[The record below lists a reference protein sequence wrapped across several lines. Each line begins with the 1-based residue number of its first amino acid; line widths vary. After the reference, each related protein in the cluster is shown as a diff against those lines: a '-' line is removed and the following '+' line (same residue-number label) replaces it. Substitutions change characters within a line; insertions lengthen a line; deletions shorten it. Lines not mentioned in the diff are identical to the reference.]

1 MRREKFHS
9 AQRYKRQYKK
19 GKRHTL
25 IHVFFLFSPE
35 RARSISPTKDSPLSS
50 TSDLNFR
57 LSKRS
62 SVVDPPLDLRPTP
75 PRNTDCSDA
84 EFQTTPADA
93 STSNESTNNRAPLV
107 DSSSGELDPAS
118 DGKATAMPPE
128 NPSMPSRAEISQAL
142 EQKDPSWFRQTP
154 DRGVGSLAYRRSVQD
169 VSASDSPSL
178 NGTGR
183 MKLPGLS
190 RELTAESE
198 KPESGTDRSR
208 SPSRTSSTHGTSSAS
223 NRFSSIS
230 SVSTTG
236 LGWPVPLSA
245 QRQERKGDQTAS
257 DDRTPLSPGRSSPER
272 SSSPTKGLGGFVQSA
287 MMKRSDSVSKR
298 GSVHAGTGFAR
309 SNAALGNRR
318 SVYGDSL
325 GSAAE
330 SRTAR
335 EPSPMDSRPSS
346 SHSEATVVQ
355 PQRSGETGASDS
367 TRERRRAAG
376 DGSSPS
382 RSHARSLSSIS
393 IDIPKSPESNASR
406 SPTRSETKRWS
417 PTKATWL
424 ESALNRPESPRS
436 KSPAVQQSLA
446 WLKDLNRSRQSKSS
460 VDLGKLTPSKDES
473 FAGRAGTR
481 DNSPEK
487 RTEDAATAPT
497 EDQSP
502 VKEIEPEPASRA
514 AETPSKPEVP
524 SKKPEVLPLRS
535 TSSTTSKLHLD
546 TPSPKPKQPGTID
559 FKSSLRR
566 TETNSESTA
575 KEEPEFKNVF
585 NKLRK
590 TERSTY
596 KPPDELKENIVR
608 GKAALNAT
616 GGPRKTERVD
626 ELRESLLKQREA
638 IKAGGG
644 SSRPAATDSDR
655 RQPDP
660 LPEALSKRANLMRV
674 DTSKSPSSSI
684 PASPLAD
691 RSPSPLKDSPFK
703 LSKPDL
709 SKPSSPSKDNPAEE
723 LAKPLEAPAPRNDPP
738 RGKVDPV
745 SSGPSTV
752 SDASAAPTAIRGPAA
767 KGSLAGRL
775 NPNLANVLAR
785 GPPGVGGGASGTKT
799 AARKDPPT
807 TGEQGDSVPTS
818 SGPLT
823 PLTKGRARGPK
834 RRLPTSAA
842 QNAKASAKEERPA
855 TVSEKSVP
863 STSPRPE
870 PFRQT
875 EDQAPSTPAKDSPP
889 IPPKASWRPK
899 PAVAAKSPELAKSE
913 TLTQSPDVSKKDE
926 SAFETPSKRST
937 GPEVPP
943 KLSTVQKATCE
954 ETPTHSS
961 SAKPTPPPKSASLPS
976 PDSTSSSPSFA
987 TRLRE
992 GLANQSKLGLGG
1004 IGSSFFQNNKQDS
1017 PKESGANAS
1026 KVAGAPP
1033 VPPKPADISTDTAG
1047 VDHRQPVTSPIPRT
1061 SESTR
1066 VISDFFKTLPKSS
1079 DRVEIDP
1086 QLLVTAELNTPK
1098 IRTIKKQ
1105 IWEITGDG
1113 KRQDLPVN
1121 QEYIM
1126 FEGSM
1131 YLCVHTY
1138 ETIAG
1143 SKTDV
1148 YLWCGDEVSE
1158 AAIEDAQLFARKV
1171 ARENGTR
1178 LEVLRQGK
1186 EPASFV
1192 QALGGIMITRR
1203 GSSSRS
1209 SSSALYMLCGRR
1221 HLGQIVFDEVDFKRE
1236 NLCSAFTFVISAPF
1250 GKLYLW
1256 KGKGSGADEIGGAR
1270 LIGMALGL
1278 TGEMEEVSEGEEPES
1293 FFEVFPEHKSGLSP
1307 TSPTPPPSSP
1317 SSDDNPWH
1325 LKAKH
1330 EKFRCRL
1337 LRIDHELGQR
1347 VSFWSR
1353 RTGTSSPV
1361 TRPND
1366 TVQEIEPFCQKDL
1379 RTRDIYILDTFFELY
1394 V

>member
-1 MRREKFHS
+1 M
-9 AQRYKRQYKK
+9 
-19 GKRHTL
+19 
-25 IHVFFLFSPE
+25 
-35 RARSISPTKDSPLSS
+35 SS

-75 PRNTDCSDA
+75 PRNTDHNDTES
-84 EFQTTPADA
+84 QTTSADA
-93 STSNESTNNRAPLV
+93 STSNESTNYRAAQA
-107 DSSSGELDPAS
+107 DSSSDLRRVS
-118 DGKATAMPPE
+118 DRTSTTMPPE
-128 NPSMPSRAEISQAL
+128 DSSLPSRAEISQAL

-154 DRGVGSLAYRRSVQD
+154 DRGVGSLAYRRSAQD

-178 NGTGR
+178 NGNGR

-190 RELTAESE
+190 RESTAEPE
-198 KPESGTDRSR
+198 KAESGTDRSR
-208 SPSRTSSTHGTSSAS
+208 SPSRTSSTYGTSSVS
-223 NRFSSIS
+223 NRFSSVS

-236 LGWPVPLSA
+236 LGSPVPLSA

-257 DDRTPLSPGRSSPER
+257 DDRAPFSSGRSSPER

-298 GSVHAGTGFAR
+298 GSVQAGTGFGR
-309 SNAALGNRR
+309 SNTTLGNRR

-325 GSAAE
+325 GTTTE

-335 EPSPMDSRPSS
+335 ETSPMESRPSS

-355 PQRSGETGASDS
+355 PQQGGEAAASE
-367 TRERRRAAG
+367 TRERRRMAG
-376 DGSSPS
+376 DGSSPT
-382 RSHARSLSSIS
+382 RSHARSLSSVS
-393 IDIPKSPESNASR
+393 IDDPRAPESNPSR
-406 SPTRSETKRWS
+406 SPTRSDTKRWS

-436 KSPAVQQSLA
+436 KSPAVQQSPA
-446 WLKDLNRSRQSKSS
+446 WLKDLNRSRQAKSS
-460 VDLGKLTPSKDES
+460 VDLGKPSPLS
-473 FAGRAGTR
+473 RN
-481 DNSPEK
+481 NSPEK
-487 RTEDAATAPT
+487 KTEDSATAPA

-502 VKEIEPEPASRA
+502 VKKESEPASEA
-514 AETPSKPEVP
+514 AETPPKPEVP
-524 SKKPEVLPLRS
+524 SKKPEVLTLRS
-535 TSSTTSKLHLD
+535 TSSTTSKFNPD
-546 TPSPKPKQPGTID
+546 TPSPKPRQPGTID

-566 TETNSESTA
+566 TETNNESSA

-626 ELRESLLKQREA
+626 ELKENLLKHREA

-644 SSRPAATDSDR
+644 SNRPTTTDADR
-655 RQPDP
+655 RRPDP

-674 DTSKSPSSSI
+674 DTTKSPSSSI
-684 PASPLAD
+684 PGSPMTD
-691 RSPSPLKDSPFK
+691 RSPSPMKESPFK
-703 LSKPDL
+703 LSRTDL
-709 SKPSSPSKDNPAEE
+709 SKPSSPSKDNSTEEPA
-723 LAKPLEAPAPRNDPP
+723 KQSGSPAPKDDSQQ
-738 RGKVDPV
+738 GKVDPV
-745 SSGPSTV
+745 SSGPSV
-752 SDASAAPTAIRGPAA
+752 LSEASAAPTAFRGPAA

-785 GPPGVGGGASGTKT
+785 GPPGVGGAAAGAKT
-799 AARKDPPT
+799 APRKDPPASD
-807 TGEQGDSVPTS
+807 QGDTAPTS

-842 QNAKASAKEERPA
+842 QNAKAGTKQEQQAA
-855 TVSEKSVP
+855 ASEKSVPSTSVP

-870 PFRQT
+870 PSEQT
-875 EDQAPSTPAKDSPP
+875 EAQTPSTPAKGSPP
-889 IPPKASWRPK
+889 IPPRASWRPK
-899 PAVAAKSPELAKSE
+899 PAVAAKSPELTRSA
-913 TLTQSPDVSKKDE
+913 TPTQSPDVSHNEEPTAD
-926 SAFETPSKRST
+926 TPSKRSI

-943 KLSTVQKATCE
+943 KPSSVQKAAPE
-954 ETPTHSS
+954 ETPTRVP
-961 SAKPTPPPKSASLPS
+961 SAKPTPPPKSATLSS
-976 PDSTSSSPSFA
+976 PDSTSSSPSSFA
-987 TRLRE
+987 SRLRE
-992 GLANQSKLGLGG
+992 GLANQSKIGLG
-1004 IGSSFFQNNKQDS
+1004 IGSAFFQTNKQDS
-1017 PKESGANAS
+1017 PKESGTDAS

-1047 VDHRQPVTSPIPRT
+1047 VDHRPPVTSPIPRT

-1086 QLLVTAELNTPK
+1086 QLMVTAELNTPK
-1098 IRTIKKQ
+1098 VRTIKKQ

-1138 ETIAG
+1138 ETVAG

-1307 TSPTPPPSSP
+1307 LPPPPPSS
-1317 SSDDNPWH
+1317 SDDEPWH

-1347 VSFWSR
+1347 ISFWSR

-1379 RTRDIYILDTFFELY
+1379 RTRDIYILDAFFELY